1 MKQSKFAIH
10 SSVSLIALSMTLVCG
25 AMPTQSAEKPLTI
38 DEKTVKEWS
47 APFRDW
53 HYHPD
58 HVIPAKPNIKGFEK
72 VHMTDV
78 PTVYQIPGD
87 KKWYMTFIGFDG
99 KGYQSFVAES
109 DDLLNWTNRRLAMGY
124 GKKGEFDFGGRVLG
138 AFLYEDYDIKGRR
151 VLKKKD
157 GKYWSLYGAYPKQ
170 GGYELKPGYEGVA
183 SSEDGITW
191 QRAKEEPILSVFQ
204 KDCAAWE
211 KDCIYQPWLLEHE
224 GTFYNLYNAKGKG
237 SAKGK
242 VEQLGLAT
250 SKDLLTWKRYEKN
263 PVIPVGQKGSY
274 NDRFSADGKIF
285 RDGDHWTCLFFGVGK
300 GSAHIMAAYSRD
312 LYHWTVDPEPLYKGG
327 GNPSGLDK
335 KYAHKISLVWNPENE
350 TYYMFYNAVGNK
362 GRGIGLLTSKPL
374 THRKPNKTNAG
385 DGK

>member
-1 MKQSKFAIH
+1 MKLPRISIH
-10 SSVSLIALSMTLVCG
+10 TSVRLVALSIALVWSSVPA
-25 AMPTQSAEKPLTI
+25 QSAEESMTI
-38 DEKTVKEWS
+38 DEKTVKKWS
-47 APFRDW
+47 APFRNW

-78 PTVYQIPGD
+78 PTVFQIPGD
-87 KKWYMTFIGFDG
+87 PKWYMTFIGFDG
-99 KGYQSFVAES
+99 QGYQSFVAES
-109 DDLLNWTNRRLAMGY
+109 DDLVNWTNMRLAMGF
-124 GKKGEFDFGGRVLG
+124 GKAGEFDFGGRVLG
-138 AFLYEDYDIKGRR
+138 AYLYEDYGIKAART
-151 VLKKKD
+151 LKKRD

-191 QRAKEEPILSVFQ
+191 QRAQEEPILSVFQ

-224 GTFYNLYNAKGKG
+224 GTFYNLYNAKGK
-237 SAKGK
+237 
-242 VEQLGLAT
+242 VEQLGLAF
-250 SKDLLTWKRYEKN
+250 SKDLLTWRRYEKN
-263 PVIPVGQKGSY
+263 PVIPVGRKGSY

-285 RDGDHWTCLFFGVGK
+285 RDGDHWTCFFFGVGK
-300 GSAHIMAAYSRD
+300 GKAHIMIAFSRD
-312 LYHWTVDPEPLYKGG
+312 LLHWTVDPEPLYKGG

-335 KYAHKISLVWNPENE
+335 KYAHKISLVWNPQNE
-350 TYYMFYNAVGNK
+350 TYYMFYDAVGNK
-362 GRGIGLLTSKPL
+362 GRGIGLITSKPL
-374 THRKPNKTNAG
+374 TELKHTQPDAG